1 MKLTGLAKLL
11 SHRPDHVDRG
21 LIVSILEEG
30 GVCKAGIF
38 RGRNPVG
45 KSENTA
51 HRVFQANHP

>member
-1 MKLTGLAKLL
+1 
-11 SHRPDHVDRG
+11 
-21 LIVSILEEG
+21 
-30 GVCKAGIF
+30 VCKAGIF